1 MRSQMHP
8 SAQDTPSYSLT
19 EPSFSESLCI
29 RIPLFTPS
37 CGLIHAAP
45 FPPTSQAVV
54 CCLLLAHVSPWTLA
68 LLPRP
73 PGCAQPPCC
82 LAKGTSSADTEGR
95 PASQPHTSSRSP
107 PSAAAPAPPALP
119 SSLTIL
125 GTPSRTCPSPR
136 RPVQAVHWLCTVRC
150 IPLPGWARAPRRDAE
165 SPASLA
171 PRLLTQKL
179 LQSGCGRTSRTQD
192 EHTVPALSSSAW
204 TKPLFH
210 RGWGVR
216 VLACFLQSGGF
227 LSVHSF
233 PEKPQG
239 LLGSRPLQP
248 NLLPF
253 TNQSATSLN
262 NRNSPKPLAWD
273 LNSSSHW
280 PLLADPLESV
290 SVSPCV
296 GSTPCL

>member
-1 MRSQMHP
+1 MSEADLHSGLWSEGCTLLNVESFRGKGSRHCPRTGEMRSQMHP

-125 GTPSRTCPSPR
+125 GTHLPLSPPPRASCALAVHCALHPSPR
-136 RPVQAVHWLCTVRC
+136 
-150 IPLPGWARAPRRDAE
+150 
-165 SPASLA
+165 
-171 PRLLTQKL
+171 
-179 LQSGCGRTSRTQD
+179 
-192 EHTVPALSSSAW
+192 
-204 TKPLFH
+204 
-210 RGWGVR
+210 
-216 VLACFLQSGGF
+216 
-227 LSVHSF
+227 
-233 PEKPQG
+233 
-239 LLGSRPLQP
+239 LGSGPQ
-248 NLLPF
+248 
-253 TNQSATSLN
+253 AG
-262 NRNSPKPLAWD
+262 
-273 LNSSSHW
+273 
-280 PLLADPLESV
+280 
-290 SVSPCV
+290 C
-296 GSTPCL
+296 